1 MSNYDVN
8 DSTAKCPVPH
18 GTAGGASSSKGTTN
32 NDWWPNQIS
41 LEPLLHH
48 NPKSN
53 PLGED
58 FDYAEAFKRLDLKK
72 LKADIAQVMKT
83 SQPWWPADYGH
94 YGPLF
99 IRMAWHAAGTYR
111 VSDGRGGGGEGL
123 QRFAPLNSWPDNV
136 NLDKARRLLWP
147 VKKKYGQSI
156 SWADLMILAGNVALE
171 DMGFPTFGF
180 AGGRADVWEPDN
192 TYWGNETEW
201 LANKRYDASRDAE
214 TLENP
219 LAAVQM
225 GLIYVNPEGPDGNP
239 DFKLAAADIRTTFA
253 RMAMNDE
260 ETVALIAG
268 GHAFGKTHGAGDAS
282 QVGPEPEAVDDLA
295 AVGLGWK
302 NSQGK
307 GHSEDTISSGLE
319 VTWTPNP
326 IRWDNDYLRLIYKY
340 EWEPDTS
347 PAGAKQWK
355 PVGEV
360 DEADLAPHAHIPGE
374 KVAPRM
380 LTTDLALRF
389 GDEEYD
395 RISRKFLEDFDYFTD
410 VFARAWFKLTH
421 RDMGPITRYLGV
433 EVPNEVLLWQ
443 DPVPAQVP
451 VDTKTAHDIA
461 SILWKHDNNPEIR
474 ISDKDLVL
482 AAWASA
488 FSYRNSDKRGG
499 TNGAR
504 IRLEPQRSWEIN
516 KDIIPTIK
524 RLEVIYKEQ
533 VRSLGVSFADF
544 IVLAGTRAF
553 EKILVGGR
561 FVEPYVVTGRGD
573 ASQDQTDIESF
584 NHLKLSADPFRN
596 VASNPYLYNH
606 MTELFVDKSALL
618 GLTPPEAVAML
629 GFMRSIS
636 YSDNESR
643 NWVSHNNRVW
653 LAAQNYFVNLLSNDV
668 KWEKSPDDSSIYLAR
683 DIYTNEVVY
692 PATKLDMLL
701 ASHSVLRAIAEVYAS
716 DDSER
721 SFSDN
726 VRTAWAKVMNNGMF

>member
-8 DSTAKCPVPH
+8 DSTPKCPVPH
-18 GTAGGASSSKGTTN
+18 GTAGGASVSMGTTN
-32 NDWWPNQIS
+32 NNWWPKQLN

-53 PLGED
+53 PMDPD
-58 FDYAEAFKRLDLKK
+58 FDYVAEFNTLDLAEV
-72 LKADIAQVMKT
+72 KADITDVMKT
-83 SQPWWPADYGH
+83 SQDWWPADYGH

-147 VKKKYGQSI
+147 VKKKYGKKL

-214 TLENP
+214 TLEDP

-239 DFKLAAADIRTTFA
+239 DFKLAAADIRTTFG

-268 GHAFGKTHGAGDAS
+268 GHAFGKTHGAGSAD

-326 IRWDNDYLRLIYKY
+326 TRWDNDYLRLIYKY
-340 EWEPDTS
+340 EWEMEES
-347 PAGAKQWK
+347 PAGAKQWR

-360 DEADLAPHAHIPGE
+360 DAEDMVPHAHLIG
-374 KVAPRM
+374 KKSAPRM

-389 GDEEYD
+389 GDENYD

-421 RDMGPITRYLGV
+421 RDMGPRSRYHGP
-433 EVPNEVLLWQ
+433 EVPAEVLLWQ
-443 DPVPAQVP
+443 DPVPAGPIPTTEILVEARSK
-451 VDTKTAHDIA
+451 VDNAFVSGPGLIFVA
-461 SILWKHDNNPEIR
+461 W
-474 ISDKDLVL
+474 L
-482 AAWASA
+482 AARS
-488 FSYRNSDKRGG
+488 FRNTDKRGG
-499 TNGAR
+499 VNGSR
-504 IRLEPQRSWEIN
+504 IRLEPQRSWEANDPALLDEVLPELERISN
-516 KDIIPTIK
+516 ELDGKISVADLLVYLANYAVEEAAMEAGVPLAIPFK
-524 RLEVIYKEQ
+524 
-533 VRSLGVSFADF
+533 G
-544 IVLAGTRAF
+544 
-553 EKILVGGR
+553 
-561 FVEPYVVTGRGD
+561 GRGD
-573 ASQDQTDIESF
+573 ATQEQTDVESF
-584 NHLKLSADPFRN
+584 QHLKPVADPFIGFN
-596 VASNPYLYNH
+596 EKHEKYAEVL
-606 MTELFVDKSALL
+606 LVDRAALL
-618 GLTPPEAVAML
+618 GLTPPEMAVLYAGFRAL
-629 GFMRSIS
+629 GINHSKSRSKIIS
-636 YSDNESR
+636 ENTGETVNKLTPEFFR
-643 NWVSHNNRVW
+643 NILDLNIEWTEVTGGLYHGR
-653 LAAQNYFVNLLSNDV
+653 DRKTGEV
-668 KWEKSPDDSSIYLAR
+668 KWIANRADL
-683 DIYTNEVVY
+683 VF
-692 PATKLDMLL
+692 
-701 ASHSVLRAIAEVYAS
+701 ASNSVLRAIAEVYAS
-716 DDSER
+716 DDGDEK
-721 SFSDN
+721 FVIDF
-726 VRTAWAKVMNNGMF
+726 VAAWEKVMNNDRFDLI

>member
-18 GTAGGASSSKGTTN
+18 GTAGGASAEKGTTN

-48 NPKSN
+48 NPKSD
-53 PLGED
+53 PFGPD
-58 FDYAEAFKRLDLKK
+58 FDYVEEFNSLDYDA
-72 LKADIAQVMKT
+72 LKADIVAVMHD
-83 SQPWWPADYGH
+83 SQDWWPADYGH

-147 VKKKYGQSI
+147 VKKKYGKKI

-201 LANKRYDASRDAE
+201 LANKRYDSSRAAE
-214 TLENP
+214 TLEDP

-239 DFKLAAADIRTTFA
+239 DFKLAAADIRTTFG

-268 GHAFGKTHGAGDAS
+268 GHAFGKTHGAGPAD

-295 AVGLGWK
+295 AVGLGWA

-326 IRWDNDYLRLIYKY
+326 TQWDNDYLRLIYKY
-340 EWEPDTS
+340 EWEQTKS
-347 PAGAKQWK
+347 PAGATQWV
-355 PVGEV
+355 PVGDV
-360 DEADLAPHAHIPGE
+360 DPEDMVPHAHLIGKKE
-374 KVAPRM
+374 KPKM

-395 RISRKFLEDFDYFTD
+395 KISRRFLEDFDYFTD

-421 RDMGPITRYLGV
+421 RDMGPRARYHGP
-433 EVPNEVLLWQ
+433 EAPAEVLIWQ
-443 DPVPAQVP
+443 DPIQENTLPKLSQYELEELDVLFAQSGLSV
-451 VDTKTAHDIA
+451 A
-461 SILWKHDNNPEIR
+461 E
-474 ISDKDLVL
+474 LVRF
-482 AAWASA
+482 AWASA
-488 FSYRNSDKRGG
+488 STYRNTDKRGG
-499 TNGAR
+499 ANGSR
-504 IRLEPQRSWEIN
+504 ILLEPQRSWPVNAEVN
-516 KDIIPTIK
+516 IPKMEEAFAKISSQFTGFVTMADLIVYGGVYAIK
-524 RLEVIYKEQ
+524 KAITT
-533 VRSLGVSFADF
+533 S
-544 IVLAGTRAF
+544 GTHVDVPF
-553 EKILVGGR
+553 TG
-561 FVEPYVVTGRGD
+561 GRGD
-573 ASQDQTDIESF
+573 ATQEQTDIESF
-584 NHLKLSADPFRN
+584 NHLYPVADAFINWSHKKYADSLDR
-596 VASNPYLYNH
+596 L
-606 MTELFVDKSALL
+606 LIDKATLL
-618 GLTPPEAVAML
+618 GLTPPEMVALYGGLRAL
-629 GFMRSIS
+629 GVSK
-636 YSDNESR
+636 SDYG
-643 NWVSHNNRVW
+643 VLTNRPGT
-653 LAAQNYFVNLLSNDV
+653 LSNDFFV
-668 KWEKSPDDSSIYLAR
+668 NI
-683 DIYTNEVVY
+683 
-692 PATKLDMLL
+692 LDMSTKWSPIGDEIYQGSDRKTGEPKWYATRADLVF
-701 ASHSVLRAIAEVYAS
+701 ASNSVLRAYAEVYAS
-716 DDSER
+716 DDGNEKLVQD
-721 SFSDN
+721 F
-726 VRTAWAKVMNNGMF
+726 VCAWTKVMNADRFDI

>member
-1 MSNYDVN
+1 MSNYNVN

-18 GTAGGASSSKGTTN
+18 GTAGGASASLGTTN

-48 NPKSN
+48 NPKSD
-53 PLGED
+53 PMDPD
-58 FDYAEAFKRLDLKK
+58 FDYVAEFKTLDLSEV
-72 LKADIAQVMKT
+72 KADITEVMT
-83 SQPWWPADYGH
+83 NSQDWWPADYGH

-147 VKKKYGQSI
+147 VKKKYGRKL

-201 LANKRYDASRDAE
+201 LANKRYDASRDAD
-214 TLENP
+214 TLEDP

-225 GLIYVNPEGPDGNP
+225 GLIYVNPEGPDGKP
-239 DFKLAAADIRTTFA
+239 DFKLAAADIRTTFG

-326 IRWDNDYLRLIYKY
+326 TRWDNDYLRLIYKY
-340 EWEPDTS
+340 EWEQTKS
-347 PAGAKQWK
+347 PAGAIQWV

-360 DEADLAPHAHIPGE
+360 DEEDMVPHAHLIGKKE
-374 KVAPRM
+374 KPKM

-410 VFARAWFKLTH
+410 LFARAWFKLTH
-421 RDMGPITRYLGV
+421 RDMGPLARYHGP
-433 EVPNEVLLWQ
+433 EVPSEVLIWQ
-443 DPVPAQVP
+443 DPIPAG
-451 VDTKTAHDIA
+451 TAPSDETRAAVIA
-461 SILWKHDNNPEIR
+461 R
-474 ISDKDLVL
+474 IEEYGPLPHNIIET
-482 AAWASA
+482 AWAA
-488 FSYRNSDKRGG
+488 AATYRNTDKRGG
-499 TNGAR
+499 VNGAR
-504 IRLEPQRSWEIN
+504 IRLEPQRSWPAHRETVA
-516 KDIIPTIK
+516 DTI
-524 RLEVIYKEQ
+524 RQLERVHEDFTDVI
-533 VRSLGVSFADF
+533 SFADLL
-544 IVLAGTRAF
+544 VLAASYAVEELAARGGTD
-553 EKILVGGR
+553 VS
-561 FVEPYVVTGRGD
+561 VEFKGGRGD
-573 ASQDQTDIESF
+573 ATQEQTDVESF
-584 NHLKLSADPFRN
+584 NHLYPVADAFRN
-596 VASNPYLYNH
+596 WSHKKYEDSLDR
-606 MTELFVDKSALL
+606 LLIDKAALL
-618 GLTPPEAVAML
+618 GLTPPEMVAL
-629 GFMRSIS
+629 YGGFRSIGIQGVAEGFA
-636 YSDNESR
+636 NKQG
-643 NWVSHNNRVW
+643 
-653 LAAQNYFVNLLSNDV
+653 ALSNDFFV
-668 KWEKSPDDSSIYLAR
+668 KILDMDIKWEYSDGLEMYHGVDRKTGQNKLI
-683 DIYTNEVVY
+683 
-692 PATKLDMLL
+692 ATRADLVF
-701 ASHSVLRAIAEVYAS
+701 ASNSVLRAYAEVYAS
-716 DDSER
+716 DDGKEKLVID
-721 SFSDN
+721 FIA
-726 VRTAWAKVMNNGMF
+726 AWEKVMNNDRFDLL